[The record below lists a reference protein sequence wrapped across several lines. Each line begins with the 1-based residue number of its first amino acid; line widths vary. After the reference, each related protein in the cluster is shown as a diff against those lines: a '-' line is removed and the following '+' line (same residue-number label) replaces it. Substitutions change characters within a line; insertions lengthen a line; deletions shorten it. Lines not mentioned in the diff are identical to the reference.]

1 MQGNH
6 WRTMLCEVCRDGG
19 FAIKPRRATARA
31 RGIRDNAGHERI
43 GESDNDG
50 VGILQDIAAI
60 GSNAVLQSDV
70 LCGENGR
77 FHEQV

>member
-1 MQGNH
+1 
-6 WRTMLCEVCRDGG
+6 
-19 FAIKPRRATARA
+19 
-31 RGIRDNAGHERI
+31 
-43 GESDNDG
+43 

-77 FHEQV
+77 FHEQM